1 LHLAYTTSGVG
12 TQGSACL
19 GGVEWC
25 FVDRGLLAAAV
36 VFFGL

>member
-1 LHLAYTTSGVG
+1 MRGVG

-25 FVDRGLLAAAV
+25 FWIGILLAATE